1 LLGEGSIVW
10 RRYQKPVVD
19 RVYEDLVNNR
29 IVLLD
34 SPTGSGKTLMILYA
48 GLKYALREGL
58 KLIIS
63 VRTRSQM
70 DMYLK
75 ELKRW
80 FKDVIPTFLIAKK
93 DACPLYSGRNGIE
106 SIDID
111 CQKCP
116 LRDSISTSR
125 VIRALSEADDV
136 LLAVFK
142 LNSSTPPICTYHSLR
157 QLINEAH
164 VIVVSYPYIF
174 DPSVREPTIA
184 DILNDSVLVIDEA
197 HNIDK
202 IPDMYEKKITHG
214 IIEQAIR
221 QAEKRVSD
229 SIKKNV
235 VKLLKNI
242 RDSIVD
248 IIDGACREWYEEVR
262 LPLRLDRDELELLG
276 EAASDVAQHIMLE
289 YVVEANW
296 VKRVYEFLYHV
307 MLPGFHVYR
316 SVQGNVK
323 LLVVKPLDPSIL
335 TSVLS
340 IPKRL
345 ILMSGTLPDVEYIRS
360 SWGISGD
367 YDYIDVE
374 LEYGPVFPNSRRFWV
389 IIWDVTSKWNYRGE
403 EMWSKYAKLIEKAHK
418 LSRKNVLVITTSY
431 VEARNIISRIS
442 GNIPLFVE
450 ERDTILAEAVEFA
463 RKDRGVIVAVA
474 SGKLSEGVEF
484 VDENGHSL
492 VDIVVIAGIP
502 FPQPDDCTRKRV
514 SILAEKLEVS
524 YYDAL
529 MRMTSITIRQAIGRS
544 IRKDGDNVII
554 VLADKRYRDRR
565 WLKLLKIRFREMIYS
580 TIDLFEKVL
589 RAQDILK

>member
-1 LLGEGSIVW
+1 MSSEGGIVW

-29 IVLLD
+29 IVFLD

-58 KLIIS
+58 KLVIS

-70 DMYLK
+70 NMYLK

-93 DACPLYSGRNGIE
+93 DACPLYSGRDGIE

-116 LRDSISTSR
+116 LKDSISVSR
-125 VIRALSEADDV
+125 VIRALNEANDV
-136 LLAVFK
+136 LLAIFK

-164 VIVVSYPYIF
+164 VVVVSYPYVF

-184 DILNDSVLVIDEA
+184 DILSDSILVIDEA

-214 IIEQAIR
+214 IIEQAIK

-229 SIKKNV
+229 SIKKSV
-235 VKLLKNI
+235 VELLKNI
-242 RDSIVD
+242 KGSIVD
-248 IIDGACREWYEEVR
+248 IIDRANKEWYEEIK
-262 LPLRLDRDELELLG
+262 LPLKLDENELELLG

-316 SVQGNVK
+316 LVQGNVK
-323 LLVVKPLDPSIL
+323 FLVVKPLDPGIL
-335 TSVLS
+335 TNILS
-340 IPKRL
+340 TPKRL
-345 ILMSGTLPDVEYIRS
+345 ILMSGTLPDAEYIRN
-360 SWGISGD
+360 SWNINGD

-374 LEYGPVFPNSRRFWV
+374 LEYGPVFPNSRRLW
-389 IIWDVTSKWNYRGE
+389 IIVWDVTSKWSYRGE
-403 EMWSKYAKLIEKAHK
+403 EMWFKYAKLIEKAYR
-418 LSRKNVLVITTSY
+418 LSRKNVLVVTTSY
-431 VEARNIISRIS
+431 VEARNITSRIS
-442 GNIPLFVE
+442 NNIPLFVE
-450 ERDTILAEAVEFA
+450 EKNTLLVEAVEFA
-463 RKDRGVIVAVA
+463 RRNKGVIVAVA

-484 VDENGHSL
+484 VDVDGHSL
-492 VDIVVIAGIP
+492 IDVVVIAGIP
-502 FPQPDDCTRKRV
+502 FPQPDDYTRKRV
-514 SILAEKLEVS
+514 SILAEKLKTS

-529 MRMTSITIRQAIGRS
+529 MRITSITIRQAIGRS
-544 IRKDGDNVII
+544 IRKDGDKVII
-554 VLADKRYRDRR
+554 VLADKRYRDHR
-565 WLKLLKIRFREMIYS
+565 WLKLLKIRFKEVIYS
-580 TIDLFEKVL
+580 TTDLFEKTL
-589 RAQDILK
+589 RTQDILR